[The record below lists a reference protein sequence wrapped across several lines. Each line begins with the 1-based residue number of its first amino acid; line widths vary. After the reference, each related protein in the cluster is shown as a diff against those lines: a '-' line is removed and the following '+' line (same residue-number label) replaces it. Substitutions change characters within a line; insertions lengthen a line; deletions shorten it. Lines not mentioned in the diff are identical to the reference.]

1 MDDRKTDMAEVIAAG
16 EKGLATLR
24 KAYAILSEAD
34 DWSFIDMAGGGLISD
49 LVKRSKIKKSNQLLE
64 KAREELAIFGREL
77 RDVNERYVLNIEID
91 GDVMFYDLFLDNIY
105 TDWKVRKEIV
115 KSYENVGRAVS
126 EIEMLIR
133 NLRESLEDR

>member
-126 EIEMLIR
+126 EIETLIR
-133 NLRESLEDR
+133 NLRESLEDK

>member
-1 MDDRKTDMAEVIAAG
+1 MAEVIAAG

>member
-126 EIEMLIR
+126 EIETLIR

>member
-1 MDDRKTDMAEVIAAG
+1 MDDRTTDMAEVIAAG

-91 GDVMFYDLFLDNIY
+91 GNVMFYDLFLDNIY

-126 EIEMLIR
+126 EIETLIR

>member
-16 EKGLATLR
+16 EKGLTTLR

-126 EIEMLIR
+126 EIETLIR
-133 NLRESLEDR
+133 NLRESLEDK

>member
-1 MDDRKTDMAEVIAAG
+1 MDDRTTDMAEVIAAG

-105 TDWKVRKEIV
+105 TD
-115 KSYENVGRAVS
+115 
-126 EIEMLIR
+126 
-133 NLRESLEDR
+133 

>member
-24 KAYAILSEAD
+24 KAYAVLSEAD

-126 EIEMLIR
+126 EIETLIR
-133 NLRESLEDR
+133 NLRESLEDK

>member
-105 TDWKVRKEIV
+105 TDWKDRKEIV

>member
-91 GDVMFYDLFLDNIY
+91 GDVIFYDLFLDNIY

-126 EIEMLIR
+126 EIETLIR